1 MSKYHVLRFT
11 VFSLALLRFSF
22 GLQLRP
28 FVFIVSVLSGSALMG
43 FSEPPQTSY
52 AFGLKFSGVA
62 VLQALVTIRST
73 SAFQISKGAR
83 NKHS

>member
-1 MSKYHVLRFT
+1 
-11 VFSLALLRFSF
+11 
-22 GLQLRP
+22 
-28 FVFIVSVLSGSALMG
+28 MG

>member
-22 GLQLRP
+22 GFQLRP
-28 FVFIVSVLSGSALMG
+28 FMFIESVFSGSVLMR

-52 AFGLKFSGVA
+52 AFGLKFSGRCGA
-62 VLQALVTIRST
+62 EGIGNNEST

>member
-1 MSKYHVLRFT
+1 MR
-11 VFSLALLRFSF
+11 
-22 GLQLRP
+22 
-28 FVFIVSVLSGSALMG
+28 

-52 AFGLKFSGVA
+52 AFGLKFSGRCGA
-62 VLQALVTIRST
+62 EGIGNNEST